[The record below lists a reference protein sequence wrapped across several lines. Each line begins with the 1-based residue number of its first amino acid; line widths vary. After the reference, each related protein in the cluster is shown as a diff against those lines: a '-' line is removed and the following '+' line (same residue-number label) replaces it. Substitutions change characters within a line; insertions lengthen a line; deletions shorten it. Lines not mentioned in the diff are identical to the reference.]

1 MQRSR
6 PSMISCLMVKM
17 SVIQLGKANTM
28 NQSANLSIE
37 ERVAA
42 LEAAVANLQQRS
54 AQNHNWVEQLSGS
67 FKDEPEFEA
76 VLAYGRAI
84 RQGDDSLL
92 GFVDE
97 S

>member
-1 MQRSR
+1 M
-6 PSMISCLMVKM
+6 
-17 SVIQLGKANTM
+17 T
-28 NQSANLSIE
+28 NQPTDLSIE

-42 LEAAVANLQQRS
+42 LEAAVAKLQQEP
-54 AQNHNWVEQLSGS
+54 APIQPQNWVEQLSGS

-92 GFVDE
+92 GFPDQ

>member
-1 MQRSR
+1 
-6 PSMISCLMVKM
+6 
-17 SVIQLGKANTM
+17 M
-28 NQSANLSIE
+28 NHPANLSIE

-42 LEAAVANLQQRS
+42 LEAAVAQLQQPS
-54 AQNHNWVEQLSGS
+54 STPNFNWVEQFSGS

-92 GFVDE
+92 GLVDE

>member
-1 MQRSR
+1 
-6 PSMISCLMVKM
+6 MV
-17 SVIQLGKANTM
+17 
-28 NQSANLSIE
+28 NQPANLSIE

-42 LEAAVANLQQRS
+42 LEAAVEKLQQQS
-54 AQNHNWVEQLSGS
+54 PSTQPPNWVDQFSGS

>member
-1 MQRSR
+1 
-6 PSMISCLMVKM
+6 
-17 SVIQLGKANTM
+17 M
-28 NQSANLSIE
+28 NQPTNLSIE

-42 LEAAVANLQQRS
+42 LEAAVAKLQQQPQRI
-54 AQNHNWVEQLSGS
+54 QTQNWVEQHSGS

-97 S
+97 P